1 MTIRTDRLSE
11 SIRNIAIT
19 EILEF
24 SRDHENSY
32 GIISVLEVI
41 ISNDKGYAD
50 LMVHS
55 QWDDKELIRFLSPI
69 AWIIHSKISRELWL
83 RRTPHIRFRIAK
95 NTNEKTDILSIIN
108 QLDKQYGLSK

>member
-41 ISNDKGYAD
+41 IFNDKGYAD

-55 QWDDKELIRFLSPI
+55 Q
-69 AWIIHSKISRELWL
+69 
-83 RRTPHIRFRIAK
+83 
-95 NTNEKTDILSIIN
+95 
-108 QLDKQYGLSK
+108 